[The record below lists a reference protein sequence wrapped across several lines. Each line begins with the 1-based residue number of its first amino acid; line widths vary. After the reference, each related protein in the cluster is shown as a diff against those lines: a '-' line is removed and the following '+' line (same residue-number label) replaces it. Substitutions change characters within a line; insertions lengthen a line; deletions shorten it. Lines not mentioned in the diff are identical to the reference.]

1 VGVWPVLLV
10 TAAALHAGFQ
20 LTVTLLTYPALVEVA
35 PERFARAHALH
46 SRRIVPLV
54 GLVYGV
60 LAVACLGALVTAP
73 GSATV
78 WVAGAASAFAVLVTA
93 LRAAPL
99 HGRLGREGPGP
110 ARLTAL
116 VRADRVR
123 TATALVALVA
133 AVAHAVVLQVAR

>member
-1 VGVWPVLLV
+1 MGPWPVLLV
-10 TAAALHAGFQ
+10 AAAALHAGFQ

-35 PERFARAHALH
+35 PERFARAHAVH

-54 GLVYGV
+54 GIVYSV

-73 GSATV
+73 GSVAV
-78 WVAGAASAFAVLVTA
+78 WVAGAASAAAVLVTA

-110 ARLTAL
+110 ALLTAL
-116 VRADRVR
+116 VRADRGR
-123 TATALVALVA
+123 TAAALVALVA
-133 AVAHAVVLQVAR
+133 AVAHAAGLQVAR